1 MLNSSH
7 NYNKENYSPL
17 SQSSSISNISNN
29 SIELEKPKNKLLN
42 NQLKS
47 NIINNQSNQQVVNN
61 IEKALLRKNEKN
73 NYDLKNNNEINVNPL
88 TGKLRNKI

>member
-1 MLNSSH
+1 
-7 NYNKENYSPL
+7 
-17 SQSSSISNISNN
+17 
-29 SIELEKPKNKLLN
+29 
-42 NQLKS
+42 
-47 NIINNQSNQQVVNN
+47 VNN